1 MGRWGWTLLVAAM
14 GCAPLVQDKGVVA
27 DDTSTRDDTDAPLDT
42 PTASSGVVHV
52 VLFTH
57 IEDNAPAG
65 ELGTSQNRA
74 AYLRLRTE
82 LLAVATRA
90 HARGIPFV
98 VQPDWKILEAAL
110 RYESVDV
117 MADTGGVNAW
127 VYLRDTLGCTL
138 DPHSHENGGYNYTDV
153 AALLER
159 LGVGGSTVI
168 GGHIWDPSLPEFQ
181 HWDRFR
187 TSQKGERYPEASWRG
202 DILIGAGTP
211 NHVNDPLVSGV
222 WRPKDA
228 DHFFEDDP
236 AANIVAVGMWDG
248 EVEGVA
254 TLVEAYASGAVPS
267 TTLLTAGWN
276 IQPMDYAGPTGADAV
291 DASTFA
297 PLAALQSEGTVVVED
312 FQATVAA
319 WQDAG
324 GVAATYAP

>member
-1 MGRWGWTLLVAAM
+1 M
-14 GCAPLVQDKGVVA
+14 
-27 DDTSTRDDTDAPLDT
+27 
-42 PTASSGVVHV
+42 
-52 VLFTH
+52 
-57 IEDNAPAG
+57 
-65 ELGTSQNRA
+65 
-74 AYLRLRTE
+74 
-82 LLAVATRA
+82 
-90 HARGIPFV
+90 
-98 VQPDWKILEAAL
+98 
-110 RYESVDV
+110 
-117 MADTGGVNAW
+117 
-127 VYLRDTLGCTL
+127 
-138 DPHSHENGGYNYTDV
+138 
-153 AALLER
+153 
-159 LGVGGSTVI
+159 
-168 GGHIWDPSLPEFQ
+168 
-181 HWDRFR
+181 
-187 TSQKGERYPEASWRG
+187 
-202 DILIGAGTP
+202 
-211 NHVNDPLVSGV
+211 SGV